1 MNLQKSWR
9 FIWKAKSKADKLTL
23 VLLVIYLIAIVWI
36 LLFKLGVRFSYMEH
50 RQVNLIP
57 FKDLIL
63 NGKTEYDESIMNVI
77 IFLPLGIYTGTLFK
91 KWNFSTHMLSFL
103 ILTLMIESIQF
114 TFKIGAFDITD
125 VVTNTL
131 GGIIGFMTYKAIL
144 RAFFKQSKAHNFIN
158 LIAAIG
164 SGLMILFLYLLK
176 TNHLGIRY
184 Q

>member
-1 MNLQKSWR
+1 
-9 FIWKAKSKADKLTL
+9 
-23 VLLVIYLIAIVWI
+23 
-36 LLFKLGVRFSYMEH
+36 MEH

-77 IFLPLGIYTGTLFK
+77 IFLPLGIYTGTLIK

-103 ILTLMIESIQF
+103 ILTLMIESIHF

-131 GGIIGFMTYKAIL
+131 GGII
-144 RAFFKQSKAHNFIN
+144 R
-158 LIAAIG
+158 
-164 SGLMILFLYLLK
+164 
-176 TNHLGIRY
+176 
-184 Q
+184 

>member
-1 MNLQKSWR
+1 MES
-9 FIWKAKSKADKLTL
+9 KSKADKLTL

-91 KWNFSTHMLSFL
+91 NG
-103 ILTLMIESIQF
+103 ILVPICS
-114 TFKIGAFDITD
+114 
-125 VVTNTL
+125 
-131 GGIIGFMTYKAIL
+131 
-144 RAFFKQSKAHNFIN
+144 
-158 LIAAIG
+158 
-164 SGLMILFLYLLK
+164 LF
-176 TNHLGIRY
+176 
-184 Q
+184 